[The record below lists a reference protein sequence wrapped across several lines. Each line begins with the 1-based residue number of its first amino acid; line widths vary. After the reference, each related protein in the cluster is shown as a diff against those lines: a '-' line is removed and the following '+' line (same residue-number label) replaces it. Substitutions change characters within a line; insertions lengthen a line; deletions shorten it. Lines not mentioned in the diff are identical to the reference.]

1 MNLLRRL
8 LGLDQPPAGEGD
20 AAAPEPAA
28 VPHAELPGTPPAS
41 DGPAEGAVEAAGPEA
56 PDEQAEGAAEAA
68 ACPSCGAPISPPPVR
83 TRRCPSCRQA
93 VVVRR
98 AAGEY
103 LRLTE
108 AQAALFDAERRREA
122 DEKAWGSARR
132 HWLSLARSVRAPA
145 DLVRTIAG
153 QPLSERSVEAARDV
167 YRAAADGAARE
178 ARQGEQWVQLGRLR
192 AIEAE
197 ALYEDRGS
205 PVPPPDDVV
214 ALYRESK
221 AAVLRSLAAH
231 SAFAELAG
239 SDCCRACRADDG
251 ELCRISAELRRPR
264 LPHPDCP
271 RGLCDCDWF
280 VAVAPA
286 KPARRRRRSTAPA
299 GIAPAEV
306 EEARPAGARSAGAEP
321 TATGEPA
328 TSGGAE
334 TGPRPEVASG
344 GDEPDSAMASSEAAG
359 PD

>member
-20 AAAPEPAA
+20 LAASEPAA
-28 VPHAELPGTPPAS
+28 QPVDEPLAAEPAA
-41 DGPAEGAVEAAGPEA
+41 DGPSESQGPEG
-56 PDEQAEGAAEAA
+56 PDERADGADEAV

-167 YRAAADGAARE
+167 YRAAADRAARE

-197 ALYEDRGS
+197 ALYEDLGS

-286 KPARRRRRSTAPA
+286 KPTRRRRRRA
-299 GIAPAEV
+299 APAE
-306 EEARPAGARSAGAEP
+306 AAP
-321 TATGEPA
+321 
-328 TSGGAE
+328 AE
-334 TGPRPEVASG
+334 TE
-344 GDEPDSAMASSEAAG
+344 EAG